1 MSVPTRRLPKID
13 YAAHP
18 AYGGM
23 FEPHPDFGRE
33 ALAELQPLI
42 QEAREIEA
50 DKRARFGYRHGH
62 SEPVGEALVGDGVA
76 AVQLDRAALDPIGQ
90 GSEAVFAAIGR
101 RLDETRAAGDRVK
114 YSTALEGVGS
124 GTHPELW
131 AAVERAMLASG
142 ALEVT
147 ATYFGAPAAKV
158 RSAGLLLNRPDQDWV
173 ARLYRDIEV
182 ESPPTVGF
190 HIDSNGKCFV
200 KAVLYL
206 NDVGPEQGPFGVVP
220 GSHRWDE
227 GSEDRIFRRA
237 YDKSM
242 LPTRSAK
249 RRRMFLS
256 LPEEMQVKAEF
267 GGDMLPGTPEAEA
280 LVRDEFVALG
290 PAGQLNLFDPEAI
303 HRGGNVRSGER
314 RVMLITM
321 GPSW

>member
-1 MSVPTRRLPKID
+1 MSDTTRHLPRID
-13 YAAHP
+13 YAGHP

-23 FEPHPDFGRE
+23 LEPHPDLGRE
-33 ALAELQPLI
+33 ALQELEPLI
-42 QEAREIEA
+42 AEMREVEA
-50 DKRARFGYRHGH
+50 DRQARFGYRHGH
-62 SEPVGEALVGDGVA
+62 GEAIGAALVRDGVA
-76 AVQLDRAALDPIGQ
+76 PVQLSRTSLDPIVQ
-90 GSEAVFAAIGR
+90 GSGPTFAAIAE
-101 RLDETRAAGDRVK
+101 RLEQTRAAGERVK
-114 YSTALEGVGS
+114 YSRALEGVS
-124 GTHPELW
+124 AASHPELW
-131 AAVERAMLASG
+131 TAVERAMADSG
-142 ALEVT
+142 ALQIT
-147 ATYFGAPAAKV
+147 AAYFGAPGAKV
-158 RSAGLLLNRPDQDWV
+158 RSAGLLLNQPNQDWV
-173 ARLYRDIEV
+173 VRLYRDIEI

-206 NDVGPEQGPFGVVP
+206 NEVGPEQGPFGVVS

-227 GSEDRIFRRA
+227 GSDDRIFRRA

-256 LPEEMQVKAEF
+256 LPETMQVKAEF
-267 GGDMLPGTPEAEA
+267 GGDMLADSPEAKA
-280 LVRDEFVALG
+280 LLAEEIVATG

-303 HRGGNVRSGER
+303 HRGGNVRAGER